1 MSAATAPTAATR
13 VPTMAHPFLRSQR
26 ANLLAGGATV
36 RPGWISHGVLTKPST
51 RSSQCFFFS
60 RTHQF
65 SMLALLVA
73 LGCVATPSIAQG
85 VAGTHPLDRLTLCSV
100 HGVSFVPSR

>member
-1 MSAATAPTAATR
+1 MSAAAAATIATS
-13 VPTMAHPFLRSQR
+13 VLTMAHPFLITHL
-26 ANLLAGGATV
+26 ANFLAGGATFL
-36 RPGWISHGVLTKPST
+36 PGCISHGVLTNPSV
-51 RSSQCFFFS
+51 RSSQCFFF
-60 RTHQF
+60 RRVHQF

-85 VAGTHPLDRLTLCSV
+85 VAGTHPLDQLTLCSV